1 MSREIDLYEP
11 LSEMDKHYLINRGM
25 ENQVH
30 ENELRFSR
38 SDHVTGIAVDSDA
51 DNTDNSDNSDAD
63 DNDVDAMSDEEWVD
77 SLTVDELRAELK
89 EGEQSA
95 AGNKPELQERL
106 LLAL

>member
-11 LSEMDKHYLINRGM
+11 LSETDKQYLVDRGL

-38 SDHVTGIAVDSDA
+38 SDHVTGVAVDADADADTDADDSDA
-51 DNTDNSDNSDAD
+51 DT
-63 DNDVDAMSDEEWVD
+63 MSDEEWVD
-77 SLTVDELRAELK
+77 SLNVDELREELK
-89 EGEQSA
+89 GRKLSTV
-95 AGNKPELQERL
+95 GLKTELQERL

>member
-11 LSEMDKHYLINRGM
+11 LSKTDKQYLIDRGL

-38 SDHVTGIAVDSDA
+38 SDHVTGIAADSDA
-51 DNTDNSDNSDAD
+51 DSAAD
-63 DNDVDAMSDEEWVD
+63 DGDVDAMSDEEWVD
-77 SLTVDELRAELK
+77 SLTADELRDELK
-89 EGEQSA
+89 ERKLSTTGL
-95 AGNKPELQERL
+95 KPELQERL

>member
-11 LSEMDKHYLINRGM
+11 LSKTDKQYLIDRGM
-25 ENQVH
+25 ENQVN
-30 ENELRFSR
+30 ENQLRFSR

-51 DNTDNSDNSDAD
+51 DNTDNSDAD

-89 EGEQSA
+89 EREQST

>member
-38 SDHVTGIAVDSDA
+38 SDHVTGIAVDNI
-51 DNTDNSDNSDAD
+51 DNTDAD

-77 SLTVDELRAELK
+77 SFTVDELRVELK
-89 EGEQSA
+89 ERKQST
-95 AGNKPELQERL
+95 AGNRPELRERL

>member
-11 LSEMDKHYLINRGM
+11 LSKTDKQYLIDRGM

-38 SDHVTGIAVDSDA
+38 SDHVTGVAVD
-51 DNTDNSDNSDAD
+51 TDTDTDTDDSAAD
-63 DNDVDAMSDEEWVD
+63 DSDIDASDEEWVN
-77 SLTVDELRAELK
+77 SLTVEELRDELK
-89 EGEQSA
+89 ERKLSTVGL
-95 AGNKPELQERL
+95 KPELQERL

>member
-1 MSREIDLYEP
+1 MSREIDLYER
-11 LSEMDKHYLINRGM
+11 LSETDKQYLIDRGM

-38 SDHVTGIAVDSDA
+38 SDRVTGIAVD
-51 DNTDNSDNSDAD
+51 NTDNSDAD

-89 EGEQSA
+89 EREQST